1 MPVSKNF
8 LCFLLSVVLVSTA
21 SASQMNKQLSF
32 RFSPDNATS
41 QSGVP
46 EIICQRDGD
55 PAWRF
60 CNGEQI
66 VLSKQTDP
74 GNEKFRLAFE
84 INLDGELPQVSEIAY
99 SDGLL
104 SALYIRKNM
113 LYCTLLDNDGKQ
125 NTFPVPILLL
135 EKFWNKIDIAFDRK
149 ILQISVNDK
158 EPLQFEF
165 VNASEKGLKNLT
177 FGNKNDSRRFRGM
190 LRKIVLE
197 HKIPNLRKMPVVV
210 KTKTPDIIINV
221 KNKLPQKYPLHGQ
234 WDFCYS
240 GLEKMLKKL
249 PNNNDFDGKMLVP
262 GFWDDHY
269 ELFEKSVGFGRTAK
283 TNPRYRPMSFP
294 LGETA
299 PDVSMPYLVGT
310 GFYRKTF
317 ILDSQNKNISL
328 VLNVGPSILGSAV
341 YCNGKLVAENTGYLT
356 GYKYLLDPFLNYDG
370 VNEIIIRISNYR
382 GVFYSGSQENSQHI
396 GVSVRGYQ
404 GMRAGINGFCF
415 LELSGKR
422 RIEESFQYLD
432 KQHLL
437 WTASVND
444 ADKNTVLKY
453 EVSDADGNILRQGK
467 QNAVAGK
474 NLIDLGKVDDL
485 KKWCDR
491 EPVLY
496 RFKLSLLQNEKVS
509 DVSENH
515 YGIREV
521 TCSGPRIIVNG
532 KAVFFRGLTEHHVFP
547 VECNAHF
554 DKEKYLQNIRKFKA
568 LGFNFLRFHTWCP
581 PEPYLDAAD
590 ELGMY
595 AQIEVPPHA
604 SEADWRAVMKLIRRH
619 PSAVIVCAGN
629 EEDFDDFRM
638 NEVRNLS
645 RVVREM
651 CPGMLFN
658 PQEGL
663 SKVDYRLLPDAPGVV
678 TEPLI
683 HDPKKLAQLAE
694 FSDVYGSYSWGFF
707 SYISDEFPGVAE
719 VQKRLTVYN
728 KPILSHEIGIL
739 GGFLNY
745 ANEKKYTNTKIPGN
759 VYQKSREY
767 LQKEGVFHRV
777 DEFYRKNAMIVNHM
791 RKTLVENLRR
801 CIGINGYDYLGAFD
815 AHWHRSGYPCGL
827 MDEFLDYKY
836 GVVPEEVIKYNG
848 ETVLLCDAEIFRN
861 YAGKDKFI
869 RNFEVS
875 HFGKEYL
882 PAGELYWSFNLEKN
896 RFEQKGTLKTPAV
909 KIGTLQKLGGIKFDL
924 PEVKIPEKAILKCT
938 FVAGNKKYDNHWFFW
953 VFPKVSEESGKTVLV
968 SDKLDDKLIDRIAA
982 GKNVLLT
989 GNFPCNTAIEKAVPM
1004 STGRNIGHFGTIIH
1018 KHPLMDIMP
1027 HEGFGDFQ
1035 FYPLLYKAVS
1045 MDFSEKHLPFNPL
1058 IEYIPSFK
1066 LVKYKTVLCEL
1077 QIGKGRLMMC
1087 GLRLNDSDASAK
1099 YFRSKILDYLDSSIK
1114 HPAPAVPPELLKELC
1129 KKEYRDGGMSK
1140 TDEAWDPNVSGGKL
1154 DRGMKK

>member
-1 MPVSKNF
+1 MTEKF
-8 LCFLLSVVLVSTA
+8 LFLFLFFAVTSNVFA
-21 SASQMNKQLSF
+21 FQAKKQLF
-32 RFSPDNATS
+32 FKFSPETIVAGEKTPRS
-41 QSGVP
+41 VP
-46 EIICQRDGD
+46 QRDGYS
-55 PAWRF
+55 AWRF

-66 VLSKQTDP
+66 VLPEQSDP
-74 GNEKFRLAFE
+74 GKEKFRLIFE

-104 SALYIRKNM
+104 QALYIRKNM
-113 LYCTLLDNDGKQ
+113 LYCTLLDKNDKPH
-125 NTFPVPILLL
+125 TFSAPILLL
-135 EKFWNKIDIAFDRK
+135 EKFWNKVDIIFDRK
-149 ILQISVNDK
+149 ILQITVNNK
-158 EPLQFEF
+158 KASQFEF
-165 VNASEKGLKNLT
+165 ENASEKGLPNFT
-177 FGNKNDSRRFRGM
+177 FGNKHPSRRFRGM
-190 LRKIVLE
+190 LRKIILA
-197 HKIPNLRKMPVVV
+197 HKIPGLRKSETVE
-210 KTKTPDIIINV
+210 KNKTPDVVINI
-221 KNKLPQKYPLHGQ
+221 KNELPQKIFLHDK

-240 GLEKMLKKL
+240 GLEKMVNKL
-249 PNNNDFDGKMLVP
+249 PKAKDFDGKMIVP
-262 GFWDDHY
+262 GFWDDNY

-283 TNPRYRPMSFP
+283 TNPRYRPMRFP

-317 ILDSQNKNISL
+317 TLNSVDKNISL
-328 VLNVGPSILGSAV
+328 QLNVGPAILGSAV
-341 YCNGKLVAENTGYLT
+341 YCNGKLVSENTGYLT
-356 GYKYLLDPFLNYDG
+356 GYKYLLDPYLNYNG
-370 VNEIIIRISNYR
+370 INEIIIRVSNYR
-382 GVFYSGSQENSQHI
+382 GVFHSGSQENSQHI

-404 GMRAGINGFCF
+404 GMRAGINGFCY
-415 LELSGKR
+415 LEISGKQ
-422 RIEESFQYLD
+422 RIEESFQYLE
-432 KQHLL
+432 KERLL
-437 WTASVND
+437 WKMCLNK
-444 ADKNTVLKY
+444 ADKDTVLKY
-453 EVSDADGNILRQGK
+453 EVFDTKGNIVRQGK
-467 QNAVAGK
+467 QNAVTGE
-474 NLIDLGKVDDL
+474 NIVDLGKIDCL
-485 KKWCDR
+485 QRWCDR
-491 EPVLY
+491 NPVLY
-496 RFKLSLLQNEKVS
+496 KFKLSLLQNGKVS
-509 DVSENH
+509 DISENR

-521 TCSGPRIIVNG
+521 VCSGPRIIVNG

-590 ELGMY
+590 ELGMF

-604 SEADWRAVMKLIRRH
+604 SEADWEAVMKLIRRH

-638 NEVRNLS
+638 DEVRRLS
-645 RVVREM
+645 QVVRKM

-663 SKVDYRLLPDAPGVV
+663 SKVDYRLLPDAPGVI

-707 SYISDEFPGVAE
+707 SYINDEFPGVDE

-745 ANEKKYTNTKIPGN
+745 ANEKKYTNTRIPGN

-767 LQKEGVFHRV
+767 LEREGVFHRV
-777 DEFYRKNAMIVNHM
+777 DEFYRKNAMIVNHL

-836 GVVPEEVIKYNG
+836 GVVPEEVVKYNG
-848 ETVLLCDAEIFRN
+848 ESVLLCDAEIYRN
-861 YAGKDKFI
+861 YAAGDDFN
-869 RNFEVS
+869 RNFEIS
-875 HFGKEYL
+875 HFGSVAL
-882 PAGELYWSFNLEKN
+882 PPGELQWSFSLEKN
-896 RFEQKGTLKTPAV
+896 RFEQKGVLKTPAV
-909 KIGTLQKLGGIKFDL
+909 SVGTLQKLGKINFKL

-938 FVAGNKKYDNHWFFW
+938 LTSGNKKYDNQWFFW
-953 VFPKVSEESGKTVLV
+953 VFPKVSEKSEKAVLI
-968 SDKLDDKLIDRIAA
+968 SDNLDDKLIDRIAA
-982 GKNVLLT
+982 GENVLLT
-989 GNFPCNTAIEKAVPM
+989 GDFPCNTGIEKATPM
-1004 STGRNIGHFGTIIH
+1004 SAGRNVGHFGTIIH
-1018 KHPLMDIMP
+1018 QHPLMDTMP
-1027 HEGFGDFQ
+1027 HEGFADFQ

-1066 LVKYKTVLCEL
+1066 LVKNKTALCEL
-1077 QIGKGRLMMC
+1077 QIGKGRLLMC
-1087 GLRLNDSDASAK
+1087 GLRLDDCDAAAK
-1099 YFRSKILDYLDSSIK
+1099 YFCGKILDYLAAPIK
-1114 HPAPAVPPELLKELC
+1114 PPAPAVAPELLKKLC
-1129 KKEYRDGGMSK
+1129 QKEYQDGGMTK

-1154 DRGMKK
+1154 DRGAKK